1 MKKVNF
7 FMTVRQLKELAKIQS
22 GLGITFSEL
31 MRRIVDGYLEEKQ
44 GGNNAK

>member
-7 FMTVRQLKELAKIQS
+7 FMTLRQLKELGEIQ
-22 GLGITFSEL
+22 GRLGITFSEL

-44 GGNNAK
+44 GGK